1 LTALLAGAAL
11 AGVGYGL
18 LALDRDK
25 SIARAIWK
33 MIPAALLAVAA
44 WYAGAPALLTIGL
57 LLAMAG
63 DGFLA
68 FDGQRPFLA
77 GLASFLVCHL
87 CYAGLFLS
95 EQDPAWTSGPVFLAG
110 TALIFAVALGAFR
123 YLRPALAEMRI
134 PVALYSG
141 VIAAMAVAGLSRGPD
156 PALVGGVAL
165 FMASDLAL
173 AIRTFRLTPESGWRP
188 AFDRFVWF
196 SYLASQLLIV
206 GALILR

>member
-1 LTALLAGAAL
+1 
-11 AGVGYGL
+11 
-18 LALDRDK
+18 
-25 SIARAIWK
+25 
-33 MIPAALLAVAA
+33 
-44 WYAGAPALLTIGL
+44 
-57 LLAMAG
+57 
-63 DGFLA
+63 
-68 FDGQRPFLA
+68 
-77 GLASFLVCHL
+77 
-87 CYAGLFLS
+87 
-95 EQDPAWTSGPVFLAG
+95 VFLAG

-123 YLRPALAEMRI
+123 CLRPFLGPMRI

-173 AIRTFRLTPESGWRP
+173 AIRTFRLSPESLWRP

-206 GALILR
+206 GGLILH